1 MQPQTIKI
9 AEFCRLYGIG
19 KTKTYD
25 LINEGKLTRV
35 KVGGCSLITWESAQT
50 LIKGQGEAE
59 DAPPQR

>member
-25 LINEGKLTRV
+25 LINEGRLTRV
-35 KVGGCSLITWESAQT
+35 KVGSCSLITWESAQA
-50 LIKGQGEAE
+50 LINAQGGAD
-59 DAPPQR
+59 DAAPQR

>member
-35 KVGGCSLITWESAQT
+35 KVGGCSLITWESAQA
-50 LIKGQGEAE
+50 LIKCQGGAE
-59 DAPPQR
+59 DAAPQR